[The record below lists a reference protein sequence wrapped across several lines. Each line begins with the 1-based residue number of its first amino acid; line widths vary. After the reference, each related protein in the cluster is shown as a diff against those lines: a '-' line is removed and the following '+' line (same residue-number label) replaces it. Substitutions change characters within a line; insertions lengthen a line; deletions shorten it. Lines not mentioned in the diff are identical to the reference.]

1 MKDNKEFASFL
12 LDDGRNDE
20 IFQDYY
26 NKVKIHKEKYNDR
39 FVVLYSKKYTDNLY
53 QEKYD
58 VSGYF
63 DIKDNCL
70 YNASYTLQNIFKENP
85 TIKYEY
91 FSTIHK
97 KIFNDVKK
105 YVENYSFENKA
116 KLKKIALEEFNNY
129 SPSQIDNYK
138 KTVET
143 DFVKGINIINFN
155 PKICDYDILHR
166 NEEYEFNS
174 YVNYLINPDDLV
186 KSKAKHYIGR
196 NEQQLGISLLVY
208 EAQEKYLKEIQ
219 TNKNNKYKDIYCI
232 KEIYDSIKNIPAK
245 TLNITIKYNNEYY
258 TFNFSYARLK
268 NSLELVE
275 KGSCDYGSSYLKV
288 ANFIKNNSD
297 NPERVS
303 NYENFLFDNVVSITY
318 GRNELYKKDENSN
331 IIIKNK
337 NKNKDYER

>member
-1 MKDNKEFASFL
+1 M
-12 LDDGRNDE
+12 
-20 IFQDYY
+20 
-26 NKVKIHKEKYNDR
+26 
-39 FVVLYSKKYTDNLY
+39 
-53 QEKYD
+53 
-58 VSGYF
+58 
-63 DIKDNCL
+63 
-70 YNASYTLQNIFKENP
+70 
-85 TIKYEY
+85 
-91 FSTIHK
+91 
-97 KIFNDVKK
+97 
-105 YVENYSFENKA
+105 
-116 KLKKIALEEFNNY
+116 
-129 SPSQIDNYK
+129 
-138 KTVET
+138 
-143 DFVKGINIINFN
+143 
-155 PKICDYDILHR
+155 
-166 NEEYEFNS
+166 
-174 YVNYLINPDDLV
+174 
-186 KSKAKHYIGR
+186 
-196 NEQQLGISLLVY
+196 VY

-232 KEIYDSIKNIPAK
+232 KKIYDSIKNIPAK

-303 NYENFLFDNVVSITY
+303 HYENFLFGNVVSITY